1 MIVDSLEKR
10 KKSKFNF
17 LVLILILF
25 LVVFPKGGIKFKNI
39 PITWGYLFLAII
51 SVSTLF
57 RKKYTV
63 RKDHIFSL
71 IALVPFQVYS
81 LLSMYING
89 IQSSGFF
96 ISFLVS
102 FLFLPFI
109 FFLVFSEYIENLDLE
124 YFFKIFK
131 RSILFISSYGIFLFF
146 YRGVFGYLL
155 EIPLLTVNW
164 HEKGLLETI
173 KCINHRGFFLKLIST
188 YNNGNIYGICLL
200 MVLPLY
206 KYLEKSIVK
215 KSIVKLSI
223 ILTLSRTVW
232 IGYILADFFF
242 NFFII
247 KNKKKSLIKFLIS
260 SICFIVIL
268 LIFAKFYLH
277 KPFSWYFDPT
287 LGGRLVDKSF
297 EVNFFSSLP
306 FAHIEEMVY
315 LSIFDTFGF
324 LGLLLFIIGICFS
337 LFNYLFK
344 NINVVKSPID
354 LCIFFG
360 LLTYLIISISD
371 SATLY
376 LPVMAFYWFLSSFL
390 QTKKR
395 IFNEFS

>member
-1 MIVDSLEKR
+1 M
-10 KKSKFNF
+10 
-17 LVLILILF
+17 LF

-39 PITWGYLFLAII
+39 PITWGYLLLAII
-51 SVSTLF
+51 SLFLLF
-57 RKKYTV
+57 RKKYFV
-63 RKDHIFSL
+63 RKEHIYSL
-71 IALVPFQVYS
+71 IALLPFQIYS
-81 LLSMYING
+81 LLSIYING
-89 IQSSGFF
+89 IDSFGFF

-109 FFLVFSEYIENLDLE
+109 FFFVFSEYIENLDLD

-146 YRGVFGYLL
+146 YRGFFGSLF
-155 EIPLLTVNW
+155 EIPLLTANW
-164 HEKGLLETI
+164 HEKGLLENI

-206 KYLEKSIVK
+206 KYLEKSSLK

-232 IGYILADFFF
+232 IGFIISEFFF

-260 SICFIVIL
+260 SFCFITIL

-277 KPFSWYFDPT
+277 KPFNWYFDTT

-297 EVNFFSSLP
+297 EVNFFSNLP
-306 FAHIEEMVY
+306 FINIEEMVY
-315 LSIFDTFGF
+315 LSIFNTFGF
-324 LGLLLFIIGICFS
+324 FGLILFIIGMCFS
-337 LFNYLFK
+337 LFYYLFK
-344 NINVVKSPID
+344 NMNSEKSPID
-354 LCIFFG
+354 MCIFFG

-371 SATLY
+371 SASLY

-390 QTKKR
+390 HTHKD
-395 IFNEFS
+395 ISYEFSKKSYKN

>member
-1 MIVDSLEKR
+1 M
-10 KKSKFNF
+10 
-17 LVLILILF
+17 LF

-51 SVSTLF
+51 FLSTLF
-57 RKKYTV
+57 RKKYFV
-63 RKDHIFSL
+63 RKEHIYSL
-71 IALVPFQVYS
+71 IALVPFQLFS

-89 IQSSGFF
+89 IQSFGFF

-102 FLFLPFI
+102 FLFLPFM

-146 YRGVFGYLL
+146 YRGVFGSLF

-173 KCINHRGFFLKLIST
+173 KHINHRGFFLKLIST

-206 KYLEKSIVK
+206 KYLEKSIFK

-232 IGYILADFFF
+232 IGFIISEFFF
-242 NFFII
+242 DFFII
-247 KNKKKSLIKFLIS
+247 KNKKKSLIKFLTS
-260 SICFIVIL
+260 SLCFITIL

-277 KPFSWYFDPT
+277 KPLSWYFDPT
-287 LGGRLVDKSF
+287 LGGRLLDKSF
-297 EVNFFSSLP
+297 EINFFSSLP
-306 FAHIEEMVY
+306 FIHIEEMVY
-315 LSIFDTFGF
+315 LSIFNTFGF
-324 LGLLLFIIGICFS
+324 LGLLFFIIGMCFS

-344 NINVVKSPID
+344 NINIEKYPID
-354 LCIFFG
+354 MCIFFG

-395 IFNEFS
+395 ISLEFS

>member
-1 MIVDSLEKR
+1 M
-10 KKSKFNF
+10 
-17 LVLILILF
+17 LF

-51 SVSTLF
+51 ALSTLF
-57 RKKYTV
+57 RKRYFV
-63 RKDHIFSL
+63 RKEHIYSL
-71 IALVPFQVYS
+71 IALVPFQVSS

-131 RSILFISSYGIFLFF
+131 RAILFISSYGIFLFF
-146 YRGVFGYLL
+146 YRGVFGSLF

-164 HEKGLLETI
+164 HEKGLLENL

-200 MVLPLY
+200 MILPLY
-206 KYLEKSIVK
+206 KYLEESKFK
-215 KSIVKLSI
+215 KILVKLSI

-232 IGYILADFFF
+232 IGFIISEFFF
-242 NFFII
+242 DFFII
-247 KNKKKSLIKFLIS
+247 KNKKKSLIKFLTS
-260 SICFIVIL
+260 SLCFIAIL

-277 KPFSWYFDPT
+277 KPLSWYFDPT
-287 LGGRLVDKSF
+287 LGGRLLDKSF
-297 EVNFFSSLP
+297 EVNFFSTLP
-306 FAHIEEMVY
+306 FIHIEEMVY

-324 LGLLLFIIGICFS
+324 LGLLLFIIGMCFS

-344 NINVVKSPID
+344 NINIEKSPID

-390 QTKKR
+390 QTNKR
-395 IFNEFS
+395 ISL